1 MTKKEICEILKID
14 NGTLKNWE
22 RDRPELH
29 KVVISHFEENKEY
42 PNLNNPDYLKSE
54 MIKAID
60 KLPEHKTKKFY
71 HLMMAE
77 LAEMGH

>member
-29 KVVISHFEENKEY
+29 KVVMQHFNEEKCMD
-42 PNLNNPDYLKSE
+42 LNNIEYLKRE
-54 MIKAID
+54 MIKATD
-60 KLPEHKTKKFY
+60 KLPENKTKKFF

-77 LAEMGH
+77 LEEMGH

>member
-29 KVVISHFEENKEY
+29 KVVMSHFENEKEC
-42 PNLNNPDYLKSE
+42 PDLNNIDFLKKE

-60 KLPEHKTKKFY
+60 KLPKHKTKKFY

-77 LAEMGH
+77 LAEMEN

>member
-29 KVVISHFEENKEY
+29 TIVMKHFEKKKSFQISMIQ
-42 PNLNNPDYLKSE
+42 NL
-54 MIKAID
+54 
-60 KLPEHKTKKFY
+60 
-71 HLMMAE
+71 
-77 LAEMGH
+77 